1 MNKIE
6 TITKRQVR
14 FAIDESPTLREAATM
29 LGLSVTSLRVL
40 RNQFD
45 IGKVRCHRL
54 FTPDDIR
61 LIRALAEE
69 YGLKSTEIT
78 GKFDDRTETIPVAAV
93 YDVIHYRTYK
103 DIE

>member
-6 TITKRQVR
+6 TITKRQVQ
-14 FAIDESPTLREAATM
+14 FAIDESPTFREAATL

-40 RNQFD
+40 RNRFEV
-45 IGKVRCHRL
+45 GKVRCYRL
-54 FTPDDIR
+54 FTSNEIR

-69 YGLKSTEIT
+69 YGLKPTEIT

-103 DIE
+103 DIK